1 MPPSR
6 LPALSGLRAFEAFA
20 RTGSMTAAANE
31 LGVTHGAVS
40 RGIRALQLQIGAALV
55 EGPRH
60 QLRLTAAGRRLAE
73 ATGAAFAQIA
83 EALPGATTGEE
94 LYLSCYGT
102 FAMKWL
108 IPRLPDFLASR
119 PGARIRIVEEHGPV
133 DFARGHVQAAIRM
146 DDAIPA
152 GARFVRFMPQYHGPV
167 LSPQVWE
174 ACGRDRDAT
183 LRLPRLV
190 SETFLGS
197 WEEWAKGH
205 GAPLPDPPP
214 DSSTVQV
221 FEHNS
226 YMLEA
231 AVAGLGMAIAP
242 WSFAEADI
250 AQGRL
255 MAPFGFRE
263 LPMRFAFIQPGAGD
277 NPLPDALGK
286 WLQRQGR
293 VAARPPNL

>member
-1 MPPSR
+1 MPPPR
-6 LPALSGLRAFEAFA
+6 LPALPGLRAFEAFA
-20 RTGSMTAAANE
+20 RAGSMTAAAEE
-31 LGVTHGAVS
+31 LGVTHGAIS
-40 RGIRALQLQIGAALV
+40 RAIRALQLQVGAALV

-60 QLRLTAAGRRLAE
+60 QLQLTAAGRRLAE

-83 EALPGATTGEE
+83 DALPGATTGEE

-108 IPRLPDFLASR
+108 IPRLPDFLNSR
-119 PGARIRIVEEHGPV
+119 PGAKIRIVEEHGPV

-146 DDAIPA
+146 DDAVPA
-152 GARFVRFMPQYHGPV
+152 GARFIRFMPQFHGPV

-174 ACGRDRDAT
+174 ACGRDQDAA

-197 WEEWAKGH
+197 WDEWARGR
-205 GAPLPDPPP
+205 GTPLPDPPA
-214 DSSTVQV
+214 VQV

-231 AVAGLGMAIAP
+231 AVAGLGIAIAP
-242 WSFAEADI
+242 WSFAGADI
-250 AQGRL
+250 ALGRL

-263 LPMRFAFIQPGAGD
+263 LPMRFAFIQPGAG
-277 NPLPDALGK
+277 NPLADAFGK

-293 VAARPPNL
+293 LAARPPNL

>member
-1 MPPSR
+1 MTPPR

-20 RTGSMTAAANE
+20 RTGSMTAAADE

-40 RGIRALQLQIGAALV
+40 RGIRALQLQVGAALV

-60 QLRLTAAGRRLAE
+60 QLRLTLAGRRLAE
-73 ATGAAFAQIA
+73 ATGAAFARIA
-83 EALPGATTGEE
+83 EALPGAATGEE
-94 LYLSCYGT
+94 LFLSCYGT

-108 IPRLPDFLASR
+108 IPRLPDFLKSR
-119 PGARIRIVEEHGPV
+119 PGTKIRIVEEHGPV
-133 DFARGHVQAAIRM
+133 DFSRGHVQAAIRM
-146 DDAIPA
+146 DDAVPK
-152 GARFVRFMPQYHGPV
+152 GARFIRFMPQFHGPV

-174 ACGRDRDAT
+174 ACGRDAQAT

-190 SETFLGS
+190 SETFLPS
-197 WEEWAKGH
+197 WEEWSRGL
-205 GAPLPDPPP
+205 GRPLPDPP
-214 DSSTVQV
+214 SVQV

-250 AQGRL
+250 AMGRL

-263 LPMRFAFIQPGAGD
+263 LPFRLAFIQPGAGD
-277 NPLPDALGK
+277 NPLADALGE

-293 VAARPPNL
+293 KAARPPVPAAID